1 MTHTKKTAL
10 RRLAGAA
17 LALALSCG
25 AALAAFA
32 DVSLEPSSRF
42 YVSDYAGV
50 LSQSTCDD
58 IVERNASL
66 EQNAA
71 GAQVVVVTLNDTEGL
86 SLEEFTYQLFNDWGV
101 GSSEEN
107 NGVLLVLDI
116 AGQDYQCLQGAGLE
130 DTLPTMTLSRILQQ
144 DLEPDF
150 AAGDYDAGV
159 AKTFDALA
167 DEVQAIYAGS
177 AQTPSHSGGSGLSML
192 WSVLGFVALLIVV
205 VVVLAILSSVM
216 RGPRGPRGGH
226 RSSGGFWTGYFLGSS
241 MHRRRRPPPPPHFG
255 GPRPPRRRGGGGF
268 GGFGGFGGGGF
279 GGFGGGAGRGGFG
292 GGSFRGGGGHSRG
305 GGAGRGH

>member
-177 AQTPSHSGGSGLSML
+177 AQTPSHSGGSGLGML

-216 RGPRGPRGGH
+216 RSPCGPRGGH

-255 GPRPPRRRGGGGF
+255 GPRPPRRRGGG
-268 GGFGGFGGGGF
+268 FGGFGGGGF

>member
-150 AAGDYDAGV
+150 ASGDYDAGV

-177 AQTPSHSGGSGLSML
+177 AQTPSHSGGSGLGML

-268 GGFGGFGGGGF
+268 GGFGGGGF